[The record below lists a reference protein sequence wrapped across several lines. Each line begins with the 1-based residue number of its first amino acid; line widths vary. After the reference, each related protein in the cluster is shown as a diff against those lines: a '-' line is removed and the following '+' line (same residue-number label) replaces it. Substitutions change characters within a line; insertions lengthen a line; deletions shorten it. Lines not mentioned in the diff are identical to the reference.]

1 MPVHRTG
8 PLTDPDEEGVVD
20 LEPLRCARDPLLAPS
35 ALGAVARLGE
45 MAIAALGEVLAK
57 VSAGRALPARPRLL
71 LALPEARPG
80 FGKPEADAVVR
91 QSGRQVSVETRTPLA
106 VLQAL
111 VTWADVHGLELPDL
125 EVRRPSLED
134 VYLELTEAPR

>member
-1 MPVHRTG
+1 MSAGELHVVAFRARTPVGLGAEPSAAAVRAAISRVAEHPILMDG
-8 PLTDPDEEGVVD
+8 AGQ
-20 LEPLRCARDPLLAPS
+20 PLRCARDPLLAPS

-80 FGKPEADAVVR
+80 FG
-91 QSGRQVSVETRTPLA
+91 
-106 VLQAL
+106 
-111 VTWADVHGLELPDL
+111 
-125 EVRRPSLED
+125 
-134 VYLELTEAPR
+134 